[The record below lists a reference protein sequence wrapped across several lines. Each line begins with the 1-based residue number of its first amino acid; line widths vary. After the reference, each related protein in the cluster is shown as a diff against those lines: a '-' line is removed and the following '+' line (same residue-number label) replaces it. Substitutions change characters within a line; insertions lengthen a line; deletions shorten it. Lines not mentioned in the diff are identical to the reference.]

1 MSYLSNT
8 ERVCKVIALFL
19 SESRITRRA
28 RIARIIDLEIQGCM
42 CYSNIKMDG
51 VERSTIK
58 DECAT
63 KISQSNRMR
72 YKETQSNRDIGHYLM
87 TEILPITFSLSDSI
101 T

>member
-1 MSYLSNT
+1 MN
-8 ERVCKVIALFL
+8 
-19 SESRITRRA
+19 
-28 RIARIIDLEIQGCM
+28 
-42 CYSNIKMDG
+42 G